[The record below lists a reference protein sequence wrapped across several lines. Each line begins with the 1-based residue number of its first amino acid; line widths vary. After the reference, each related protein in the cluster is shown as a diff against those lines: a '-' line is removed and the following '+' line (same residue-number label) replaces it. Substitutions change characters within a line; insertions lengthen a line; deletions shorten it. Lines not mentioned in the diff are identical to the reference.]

1 MRMLHKLV
9 EFSVPT
15 EDLVNIF
22 ILYIRSVL
30 EQSCQVWHGNLT
42 LENTMN
48 LERVQKNTLKII
60 LKDQYIRYDLALIA
74 VGLDCL
80 IDRREQLCLKF
91 AKSCLKNENLKD
103 MFPLNED
110 SYQNIRQRE
119 VFKVIFGHTDRLK
132 DSSIPYMQRLLDSN
146 VWFIWLFNVI
156 FGFFTVILS
165 EIDFYFWRQLFVICG
180 QWIILLL
187 IVMISSYNSTKNI
200 ILKKYKTES
209 RKTGQLFKHKVYFIL
224 QCTTIKKI
232 FH

>member
-91 AKSCLKNENLKD
+91 ANVCLKKD

-110 SYQNIRQRE
+110 SNQNIRQRE
-119 VFKVIFGHTDRLK
+119 VFKGTFTHTDIIK
-132 DSSIPYMQRLLDSN
+132 NSSIPYMQRLINSN
-146 VWFIWLFNVI
+146 V
-156 FGFFTVILS
+156 
-165 EIDFYFWRQLFVICG
+165 
-180 QWIILLL
+180 
-187 IVMISSYNSTKNI
+187 
-200 ILKKYKTES
+200 
-209 RKTGQLFKHKVYFIL
+209 
-224 QCTTIKKI
+224 
-232 FH
+232 